1 MLKLYPIAEFD
12 RNKHPLKMMVQK
24 RRLNAQRG
32 ADMKKVFKILMWVV
46 GGLVVLLLAATI
58 VLKLYLT
65 KDKILAWVTPP
76 LEERLH
82 RKVSISDAG
91 AGLAG
96 IYLDG
101 LDVRTEGAAKPLVA
115 ASAIKIRWNLLSLL
129 SKRLEIEDV
138 RLVEPRIHVVRMPD
152 GTLDIDDLLKPSK
165 EPTKP
170 AETRSGGIPVE
181 VVISLF
187 SMENG
192 QVSLEDR
199 TETPLR
205 TYVLDEIDSR
215 ITDIT
220 LDRPL
225 RYELSARL
233 PLAEKGRF
241 SAEGTVN
248 LAASDMKA
256 RITVDDLD
264 LPSFNPVLKGGTQ
277 FASGVLGVDLNLA
290 LVGGEKADLRGGF
303 NIAKLAL
310 AADGRSGQPTDI
322 KVDMEAGAD
331 QKKGTAVLR
340 RLRLEAAG
348 QALDVTGEA
357 KNLKSRPRF
366 DFRLASPELRIDSLA
381 AILPPENG
389 KKGARSSQ
397 KTAPAGRPPKRATP
411 SVPFDAFGDVKVDK
425 LLAGGIIVE
434 NFSARI
440 ELNKGVL
447 QIRPAGASVYGGK
460 LEARVLAEVEKSG
473 PPFDTNVAL
482 AGTKVGELLA
492 GYSPKLQNIMTGAL
506 DMSLKAGGR
515 GGDLAALR
523 SELKAEVKD
532 GKIFNH
538 PMVIQ
543 LAQMFKTKELETI
556 NFYSLRADAKTGE
569 GVARLNSLILDGPKL
584 QATGKGTVGLLDEN
598 LDLTLTVGLPRNIA
612 ARLVNDDNVL
622 DAITDKQGWSRL
634 PLRISGKIE
643 EPSYGLDSEELGK
656 IVAKVVEK
664 KATKAIEKEL
674 LKDLPAGDQEK
685 GTVQDTL
692 RKFLGQ

>member
-1 MLKLYPIAEFD
+1 
-12 RNKHPLKMMVQK
+12 
-24 RRLNAQRG
+24 
-32 ADMKKVFKILMWVV
+32 MKKVFKILMWVV

-101 LDVRTEGAAKPLVA
+101 LDVRTEGAPKPFVS
-115 ASAIKIRWNLLSLL
+115 ASAIKIRWRLLPLL

-152 GTLDIDDLLKPSK
+152 GTLDIDDILEPSK
-165 EPTKP
+165 EPKKP
-170 AETRSGGIPVE
+170 PETRSGGIPLE
-181 VVISLF
+181 VIISLF

-192 QVSLEDR
+192 QVSFEDR

-205 TYVLDEIDSR
+205 TYVLDEIDSK

-248 LAASDMKA
+248 LAARDIKA

-264 LPSFNPVLKGGTQ
+264 LPAFNPVLKGGTQ

-290 LVGGEKADLRGGF
+290 LAGGEKADLKGGF

-310 AADGRSGQPTDI
+310 ARDGQSGEPTNV

-331 QKKGTAVLR
+331 QKKGAAVLR
-340 RLRLEAAG
+340 RLRMEAAG
-348 QALDVTGEA
+348 QTLDLTGEA
-357 KNLKSRPRF
+357 KNLKSRPRV

-381 AILPPENG
+381 AILPPEDG
-389 KKGARSSQ
+389 KKGAKSSQ
-397 KTAPAGRPPKRATP
+397 KTAPASRPPKRDAP

-425 LLAGGIIVE
+425 LLAGGVIVE

-447 QIRPAGASVYGGK
+447 QIRPAGASVYGGN
-460 LEARVLAEVEKSG
+460 LEARVRAEIEKDG
-473 PPFDTNVAL
+473 PPFDTNVKL
-482 AGTKVGELLA
+482 AGSKVGELLA

-506 DMSLKAGGR
+506 DMSLKAGGL
-515 GGDLAALR
+515 GGDLAVLR

-538 PMVIQ
+538 PMVIK

-556 NFYSLRADAKTGE
+556 NFYSLKTDAETSKGI
-569 GVARLNSLILDGPKL
+569 ARLNSLTLDGPKL
-584 QATGKGTVGLLDEN
+584 QATGKGTVGLLDQK
-598 LDLTLTVGLPRNIA
+598 LDMRLTLGLPRNIA
-612 ARLVNDDNVL
+612 ARLVNDENVL

-664 KATKAIEKEL
+664 EATKAIEKQL
-674 LKDLPAGDQEK
+674 FKDSPAGDQEK